1 MPNEALQ
8 IVGERDVFLMDK
20 GDVPARMLMEGN
32 AVQGH
37 VPHIV
42 KDEVHRSG
50 VALVFFAELVAE
62 AETARIEVDVE
73 VGIFPATCLLH
84 DVMDEEVII
93 LDDHGLSCNVA
104 DRDCK

>member
-37 VPHIV
+37 VPYR
-42 KDEVHRSG
+42 ER
-50 VALVFFAELVAE
+50 
-62 AETARIEVDVE
+62 
-73 VGIFPATCLLH
+73 
-84 DVMDEEVII
+84 
-93 LDDHGLSCNVA
+93 
-104 DRDCK
+104 